1 MGLSNMSGSS
11 QSSSARSQFT
21 CSICGDGFEQKS
33 RLERHMATSHP
44 PSAPSAAD
52 VGKALSGIEYPKTKK
67 DLVEFASR
75 KALTISQELLDLISS
90 LPDRTYRDSAEVA
103 VALGELKSGKKPR
116 SAREVEETEKPSVKG
131 GRVAVVST
139 SVSAATIAKVL
150 SGIDFPKSKAVLV
163 KYARYNLDNRKKAVY
178 TPATEVL
185 KVLEKLPSRKYSS
198 MADVEHEIG
207 ILK

>member
-1 MGLSNMSGSS
+1 MSGSS
-11 QSSSARSQFT
+11 QSASTRSQFT

-52 VGKALSGIEYPKTKK
+52 VEKVLSGIQYPKTKK
-67 DLVEFASR
+67 DLVKYASR
-75 KALTISQELLDLISS
+75 KALTISQELFVLISS

-116 SAREVEETEKPSVKG
+116 SAREIEEIEKPSAKG
-131 GRVAVVST
+131 GKAAVVSP
-139 SVSAATIAKVL
+139 SVSAASIAKVL

-163 KYARYNLDNRKKAVY
+163 RYARHNLDNRKKAVY

-198 MADVEHEIG
+198 MADVEYEVG
-207 ILK
+207 ALK